1 MAMHERSKVA
11 WLVVPSLL
19 VAAAAFA
26 QPPSFDALKRDISA
40 RYPDVPW
47 VAPATLAR
55 WLVRPEEER
64 PHLLD
69 VRKPEEFAVS
79 HLRGAV
85 RVDPERPDLD
95 RIPRDHRPIV
105 VYCSV
110 GWRSGNLGALLR
122 ERGHERVYNLTGGI
136 FAWANEGRPVWAHGR
151 RAQKVHPYD
160 DEWGQ
165 LLREGLRSSR

>member
-1 MAMHERSKVA
+1 MPMDRKPT
-11 WLVVPSLL
+11 WTLVGASLL
-19 VAAAAFA
+19 AAATALA
-26 QPPSFDALKRDISA
+26 QPPTFEALKREISA

-55 WLVRPEEER
+55 WMSRPEDER

-85 RVDPERPDLD
+85 RVDPDHPDLE
-95 RIPRDHRPIV
+95 RIPRDGRPLV

-110 GWRSGNLGALLR
+110 GWRSGTLGALLR

-136 FAWANEGRPVWAHGR
+136 FAWANEGRPVWARGR
-151 RAQKVHPYD
+151 RAQQVHPYD
-160 DEWGQ
+160 AEWGQ